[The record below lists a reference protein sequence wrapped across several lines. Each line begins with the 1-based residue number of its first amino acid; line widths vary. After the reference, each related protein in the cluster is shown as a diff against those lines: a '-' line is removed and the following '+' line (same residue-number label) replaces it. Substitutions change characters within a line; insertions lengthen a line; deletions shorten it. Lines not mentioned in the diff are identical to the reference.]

1 MGLLLDFTIK
11 NIIQKGLFFKV
22 YKIFLKRIIFRI
34 IFKAVFLSFYSKN
47 AEKNDFIRLKS

>member
-22 YKIFLKRIIFRI
+22 YKISLKRFIFRI
-34 IFKAVFLSFYSKN
+34 IFKAVFLSFLLKN
-47 AEKNDFIRLKS
+47 AENDFI